1 MFSIQTNAD
10 TYNRTCTSVVIC
22 LVKPHIPISTT
33 VNQITEY
40 HNSEMVFTSVGYV
53 SKMFKYLNSRRHAAM

>member
-1 MFSIQTNAD
+1 MD

-33 VNQITEY
+33 VNQITGY
-40 HNSEMVFTSVGYV
+40 HNSEMVFTSGGYV
-53 SKMFKYLNSRRHAAM
+53 SKMLEYLNSRRHAAM